1 MSISVVVFVSYGQ
14 TTSIFGAIVIQNNES
29 AIAGRTGTIY
39 IDAVSGFVV
48 NN

>member
-1 MSISVVVFVSYGQ
+1 MEKNYAVPTWRVEY
-14 TTSIFGAIVIQNNES
+14 IQNNES